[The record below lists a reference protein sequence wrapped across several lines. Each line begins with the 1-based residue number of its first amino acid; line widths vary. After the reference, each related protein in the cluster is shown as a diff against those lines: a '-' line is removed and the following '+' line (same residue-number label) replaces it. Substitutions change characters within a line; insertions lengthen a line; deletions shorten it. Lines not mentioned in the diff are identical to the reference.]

1 MIVKKLYFTG
11 LLTFLC
17 ISCQSHNDK
26 PKAEVF
32 KNIINKGNVQ
42 LGNVAEANFYIK
54 NVGSGEL
61 YIKDIIPDCYCT
73 TPAWSKK
80 PILSSD
86 STKITVIVKK
96 QYIGI
101 FQQVVKVICNTDE
114 KIILLV
120 VRGKFVNDEKK
131 GNLYSGRAVFQ
142 R

>member
-11 LLTFLC
+11 ILTFFFFW
-17 ISCQSHNDK
+17 ISCQSHKGK
-26 PKAEVF
+26 PKAEVL
-32 KNIINKGNVQ
+32 KNIIDKGNVH
-42 LGNVAEANFYIK
+42 LGNAAEANFYIK
-54 NVGSGEL
+54 NVGIGDL

-86 STKITVIVKK
+86 STKITVIIKK
-96 QYIGI
+96 EYIGI

-120 VRGKFVNDEKK
+120 VRGKFVKDEEKA
-131 GNLYSGRAVFQ
+131 R
-142 R
+142 